1 MYDYF
6 NSICFRRVFIYIL
19 SFILFC
25 FSFSLHAQVNK
36 FNSGYTPPIKSK
48 KIGNKNLFGNDNG
61 PLPSQ
66 FDLSTRMPPIGDQR
80 SQSSCVGW
88 AVAYGARS
96 YYLGIQGED
105 IKNVKALPSPAYIY
119 NQLNND
125 QTCSTGTYIH
135 EALDIVKKQGVASL
149 NDFPYL
155 AKSCK
160 TLPNDSI
167 RSIAK
172 KNAIDNWQEVRNDL
186 GAIKR
191 NLYEGHPV
199 IIGMSIKESFQSL
212 PYNKVYTD
220 RAVISPSTT
229 GHAMVIVG
237 YDDGRSAFKIFNSW
251 GTDWGD
257 KGFGWVDYKTM
268 LLRTHD
274 FYKMGVNLENPQPQ
288 PQPKVV
294 LPSPAEIKNISSQL
308 PIISAGI
315 DCGKV
320 KGKVD
325 KWGIVRLEGFIG
337 KKNELDKVVQS
348 ILKLKGVRNVEN
360 QVRITPW
367 PLCEAYL
374 ITEDL
379 SPDKNNKF
387 STRVIGH
394 PDNTLA
400 KGDSLSIEMTLPPKP
415 GYLYVGYLQSNGE
428 AIKFY
433 WTKSYTPSQTIN
445 LGGAGYKINDPIGS
459 ELIIALA
466 SEKPLFPKDEG
477 SLKGDKQF
485 LKDLRK
491 IITELPA
498 TERAKINYS
507 VTEVQTK

>member
-1 MYDYF
+1 
-6 NSICFRRVFIYIL
+6 
-19 SFILFC
+19 
-25 FSFSLHAQVNK
+25 
-36 FNSGYTPPIKSK
+36 
-48 KIGNKNLFGNDNG
+48 
-61 PLPSQ
+61 
-66 FDLSTRMPPIGDQR
+66 
-80 SQSSCVGW
+80 
-88 AVAYGARS
+88 
-96 YYLGIQGED
+96 
-105 IKNVKALPSPAYIY
+105 
-119 NQLNND
+119 
-125 QTCSTGTYIH
+125 
-135 EALDIVKKQGVASL
+135 
-149 NDFPYL
+149 
-155 AKSCK
+155 
-160 TLPNDSI
+160 
-167 RSIAK
+167 
-172 KNAIDNWQEVRNDL
+172 
-186 GAIKR
+186 
-191 NLYEGHPV
+191 
-199 IIGMSIKESFQSL
+199 
-212 PYNKVYTD
+212 
-220 RAVISPSTT
+220 
-229 GHAMVIVG
+229 
-237 YDDGRSAFKIFNSW
+237 
-251 GTDWGD
+251 
-257 KGFGWVDYKTM
+257 
-268 LLRTHD
+268 
-274 FYKMGVNLENPQPQ
+274 
-288 PQPKVV
+288 

-394 PDNTLA
+394 PDNTLS

-445 LGGAGYKINDPIGS
+445 LGGAGYKINDPLGS

-466 SEKPLFPKDEG
+466 SEKPLFPKDDEG
-477 SLKGDKQF
+477 SVKGDKQF
-485 LKDLRK
+485 LNDLRR

-498 TERAKINYS
+498 AERAKINYS
-507 VTEVQTK
+507 ITEVRTK